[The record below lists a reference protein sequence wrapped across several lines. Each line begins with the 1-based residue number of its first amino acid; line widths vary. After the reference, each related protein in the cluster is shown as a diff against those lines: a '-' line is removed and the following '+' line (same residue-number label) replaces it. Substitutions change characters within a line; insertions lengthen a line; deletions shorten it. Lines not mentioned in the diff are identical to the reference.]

1 MHPPLRSR
9 YWQIQ
14 GCFFFFSGVIGYL
27 VYQVFERM
35 SLRHPRTKRLT
46 VLGLAFCFLMSYLA
60 EEFFGIADI
69 TGAYVAGLVLS
80 NLRDSHDIERRLDV
94 NSYTLFGPLFFA
106 SVGISTDIS
115 AFDTSILAFS
125 GVPGGG
131 ACSPKIVGCGLDGL
145 DLPFQEGGR
154 PEDRRGDD
162 EPGRGSSH
170 RLSKGLAVA

>member
-1 MHPPLRSR
+1 
-9 YWQIQ
+9 
-14 GCFFFFSGVIGYL
+14 
-27 VYQVFERM
+27 
-35 SLRHPRTKRLT
+35 
-46 VLGLAFCFLMSYLA
+46 MSYLA

-125 GVPGGG
+125 LAFLVVGLL
-131 ACSPKIVGCGLDGL
+131 SKIVGCGLMAWICRFKKRT
-145 DLPFQEGGR
+145 P
-154 PEDRRGDD
+154 
-162 EPGRGSSH
+162 
-170 RLSKGLAVA
+170 